1 MRNEL
6 VPCVFSRLYSVLDN
20 DFGVSR
26 FCYDRRIRSSLG
38 MFLSNHLIVY
48 TSAQNLVSTPNISK
62 VMYDDQGLNG
72 GGLFA
77 NMRLSI
83 Q

>member
-1 MRNEL
+1 
-6 VPCVFSRLYSVLDN
+6 VLDN

-26 FCYDRRIRSSLG
+26 ICYDRRIRSSLG

-72 GGLFA
+72 GGFIREHETLNTVRGKFCSCIKYTI
-77 NMRLSI
+77 M
-83 Q
+83 